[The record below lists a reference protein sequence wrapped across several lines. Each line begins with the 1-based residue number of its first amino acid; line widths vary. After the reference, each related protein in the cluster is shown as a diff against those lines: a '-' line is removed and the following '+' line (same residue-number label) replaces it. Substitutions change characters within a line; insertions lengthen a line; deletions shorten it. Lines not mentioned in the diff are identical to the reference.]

1 MQGRRIACRN
11 SIGQPVRSSYN
22 SSVTHRP
29 FQTILNTESLPEV
42 YEIPIAVQAA
52 DIDRQNHVNNTV
64 YVRWIQEVATAHWE
78 ARASAE
84 TRDAIGW
91 VVLRHEIDYKSP
103 AGLGDELVLRTWV
116 GQATRATFE
125 RFVEVVRKKDRQL
138 VAQART
144 LWVPINPETA
154 KPTRVPPEV
163 RARFST

>member
-1 MQGRRIACRN
+1 MPEIFELAVTV
-11 SIGQPVRSSYN
+11 QP
-22 SSVTHRP
+22 
-29 FQTILNTESLPEV
+29 
-42 YEIPIAVQAA
+42 A

-78 ARASAE
+78 ARAPADA
-84 TRDAIGW
+84 RDAIGW

-116 GQATRATFE
+116 GKATRATFE
-125 RFVEVVRKKDRQL
+125 RFVEVVRKNDLQL
-138 VAQART
+138 LAQART
-144 LWVPINPETA
+144 LWVPINPETG

>member
-1 MQGRRIACRN
+1 MEH
-11 SIGQPVRSSYN
+11 PV
-22 SSVTHRP
+22 
-29 FQTILNTESLPEV
+29 PEIF
-42 YEIPIAVQAA
+42 EMPIAVQPA

-78 ARASAE
+78 SRAPAE
-84 TRDAIGW
+84 ARDAIGW
-91 VVLRHEIDYKSP
+91 VVLRHEIDYKTP
-103 AGLGDELVLRTWV
+103 ACLGDELVLRTWV
-116 GQATRATFE
+116 GKATRATFE
-125 RFVEVVRKKDRQL
+125 RFVEVVRKDDRRL

>member
-1 MQGRRIACRN
+1 MAH
-11 SIGQPVRSSYN
+11 PM
-22 SSVTHRP
+22 
-29 FQTILNTESLPEV
+29 PEV
-42 YEIPIAVQAA
+42 FELPITVQPA

-78 ARASAE
+78 ARAPADS
-84 TRDAIGW
+84 RDAIGW

-103 AGLGDELVLRTWV
+103 ACLDDELLLRTWV
-116 GQATRATFE
+116 GKATRATFE
-125 RFVEVVRKKDRQL
+125 RFVEIRRLTADLRSPTSGL
-138 VAQART
+138 LASART